1 VEESKAKE
9 SYDSFIDKK
18 YGTVLNYNKKE
29 DTARF
34 TAFKPAILSLT
45 PSHFTIP
52 KKGDKLK

>member
-1 VEESKAKE
+1 MELCKTKE
-9 SYDSFIDKK
+9 SYDSFINKK

-34 TAFKPAILSLT
+34 TPYKPAILSLT

-52 KKGDKLK
+52 KKGEKLK